1 MRNVL
6 KVFLFVFAIT
16 VLSCGSVFA
25 ANADI
30 EFTFKSKDYTDKS
43 DVLKVAVDGKHL
55 FSLSEAEI
63 RIFEVKTNV
72 QLENRPYDIA
82 IEHTKDGQ
90 TKTYHFKGNKM
101 HDVDVEFYYD
111 GKTITQIE

>member
-1 MRNVL
+1 LLPYPYEICDKIDLVPDGLDFRQH
-6 KVFLFVFAIT
+6 F
-16 VLSCGSVFA
+16 
-25 ANADI
+25 
-30 EFTFKSKDYTDKS
+30 FT
-43 DVLKVAVDGKHL
+43 
-55 FSLSEAEI
+55 LSEAEI
-63 RIFEVKTNV
+63 RIFEVKTNI

-101 HDVDVEFYYD
+101 HDVDVEFYYG